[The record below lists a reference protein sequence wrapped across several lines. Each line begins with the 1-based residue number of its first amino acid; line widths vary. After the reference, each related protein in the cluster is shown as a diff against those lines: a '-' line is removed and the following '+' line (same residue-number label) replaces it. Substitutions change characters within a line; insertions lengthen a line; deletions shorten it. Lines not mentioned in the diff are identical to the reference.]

1 MLKALVPVDGSEN
14 ADRAVRHVV
23 KLVKDGEPIE
33 IHLIN
38 VQPPFHGDVTT
49 FVGKKTVDDYHR
61 EEAEKALVSARQILD
76 EAGLKYK
83 THIAVGPAGETVCEF
98 AKRLGVDKIV
108 MGTRGHGKAVGLILG
123 SVARDVIAKAPAPV
137 TVVK

>member
-14 ADRAVRHVV
+14 ADRAVRHVI

-83 THIAVGPAGETVCEF
+83 THIAVGSAGETVCEF
-98 AKRLGVDKIV
+98 AKRLEIDKII
-108 MGTRGHGKAVGLILG
+108 MGTRGLGGLAGLLMG
-123 SVARDVIAKAPAPV
+123 SVATDVIKNAHVPV
-137 TVVK
+137 TLVK

>member
-23 KLVKDGEPIE
+23 KLIKDGEPIE
-33 IHLIN
+33 VHLIN

-49 FVGKKTVDDYHR
+49 FVGKKTVEDYHR
-61 EEAEKALVSARQILD
+61 EEGEKALVSAKRILD
-76 EAGLKYK
+76 EAGVTYK

-98 AKRLGVDKIV
+98 AKRLQVDKIV
-108 MGTRGHGKAVGLILG
+108 MGSRGLGGLAGLLLG
-123 SVARDVIAKAPAPV
+123 SVATDVIKHSHVPV
-137 TVVK
+137 TLVK